1 MNVNVLTGN
10 LLRVSK
16 TPKNILKTLFG
27 IFILVPDEWIL
38 RNNIFERRK
47 CLGTHTARA
56 ISKQVYI

>member
-38 RNNIFERRK
+38 RNNIFERCK